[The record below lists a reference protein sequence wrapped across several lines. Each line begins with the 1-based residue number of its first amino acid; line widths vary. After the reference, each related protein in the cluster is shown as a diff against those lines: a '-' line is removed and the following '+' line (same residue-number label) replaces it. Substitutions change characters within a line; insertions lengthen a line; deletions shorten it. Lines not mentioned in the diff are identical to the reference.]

1 MNSDQYNK
9 VASSTPFIVAYVTVD
24 HDGASIKNTYDV
36 LLNGKI
42 AVSNTTHNTSVKVN
56 PTKSVLDQKNE
67 DINGTNVLVGD
78 TLKYSMTWDLSDM
91 AGTTLS
97 SETSGREFSFS
108 DDFDETK
115 VDVDKDLIT
124 VLDGKGNDVT
134 KQFNVQ

>member
-1 MNSDQYNK
+1 
-9 VASSTPFIVAYVTVD
+9 
-24 HDGASIKNTYDV
+24 
-36 LLNGKI
+36 
-42 AVSNTTHNTSVKVN
+42 
-56 PTKSVLDQKNE
+56 NE

-91 AGTTLS
+91 ASTTLS

-115 VDVDKDLIT
+115 VDVDKDLIA

-134 KQFNVQ
+134 KQFNVQFDD